1 MRQIDVLKMRYAYIF
16 FLVFSFSAPQ
26 VFAQK
31 TGNIKV
37 AYDTARTP
45 TASDELDVILHA
57 DPRLDIITKK
67 HKEMVSGGTAGY
79 SGPGYRVQIYS
90 GNDRNK
96 AEKIRTEFMHSFPSI
111 RTYLF
116 YVQPQFR
123 VKVGDFRTRGDA
135 QKMYD
140 QAHGICSP
148 CMIVPD
154 YVSIL
159 ATNNQP
165 KK

>member
-1 MRQIDVLKMRYAYIF
+1 MRYAYIVFLF
-16 FLVFSFSAPQ
+16 FICATLP

-37 AYDTARTP
+37 AYDTARTS
-45 TASDELDVILHA
+45 TASDELDVVLHA
-57 DPRLDIITKK
+57 DPRLDAISKK
-67 HKEMVSGGTAGY
+67 HKEMGSGSAGY

-96 AEKIRTEFMHSFPSI
+96 AEKIRTEFMHSFPSV

-165 KK
+165 KND